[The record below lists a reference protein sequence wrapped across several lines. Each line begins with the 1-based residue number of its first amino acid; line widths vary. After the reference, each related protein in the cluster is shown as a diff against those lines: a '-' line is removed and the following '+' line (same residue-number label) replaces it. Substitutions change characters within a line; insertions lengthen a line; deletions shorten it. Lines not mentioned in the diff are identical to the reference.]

1 MTDNLKK
8 NITWNTVG
16 SIAYLACQW
25 LTTVAVVRL
34 SSDFN
39 YAGDLSLAMTI
50 SNLFVPIGLY
60 KIRSFQVS
68 DLSCEYS
75 SGEYIGFRLI
85 TIVLGFVFVL
95 PYAFFTCQQSSLL
108 PVYFYCIYKS
118 IEVMVDVFHGIDQKA
133 GNMIYCGISM
143 LLRGILSLLA
153 FCAGMHVSHS
163 LVLSIVL
170 MIAVSLPVMV
180 VDVRWASNF
189 DAIVPSFRFKAM
201 SELFYKCLP
210 ATVGVFCCAAVTS
223 VSRQELAAALGASM
237 LGVYSSV
244 CSPAAI
250 VQAGAANAYAPL
262 LGAFASASES
272 EDKKAF
278 NTMLVKVI
286 LGALVLCILILF
298 ACFICGDYLLGL
310 LFGDQIH
317 QYSFLLY
324 GAVISSLITAFI
336 GFFSDL
342 TIVKR
347 KMVGNLVGNLAALIV
362 VVPLSS
368 LMIHLFGPN
377 GTSIAISLAYFVGC
391 VAMLPC
397 IIRNNAV
404 EIR

>member
-1 MTDNLKK
+1 
-8 NITWNTVG
+8 
-16 SIAYLACQW
+16 
-25 LTTVAVVRL
+25 
-34 SSDFN
+34 
-39 YAGDLSLAMTI
+39 
-50 SNLFVPIGLY
+50 
-60 KIRSFQVS
+60 
-68 DLSCEYS
+68 
-75 SGEYIGFRLI
+75 
-85 TIVLGFVFVL
+85 
-95 PYAFFTCQQSSLL
+95 
-108 PVYFYCIYKS
+108 
-118 IEVMVDVFHGIDQKA
+118 
-133 GNMIYCGISM
+133 
-143 LLRGILSLLA
+143 
-153 FCAGMHVSHS
+153 MHVSHS

-347 KMVGNLVGNLAALIV
+347 KMVGNLVGNLVALIV

>member
-1 MTDNLKK
+1 
-8 NITWNTVG
+8 
-16 SIAYLACQW
+16 
-25 LTTVAVVRL
+25 
-34 SSDFN
+34 
-39 YAGDLSLAMTI
+39 MTI

-347 KMVGNLVGNLAALIV
+347 KMVGNLVGNLVALIV

-377 GTSIAISLAYFVGC
+377 GTSIAITLAYFVGC

>member
-1 MTDNLKK
+1 MTDILKK

-170 MIAVSLPVMV
+170 MIAVSL
-180 VDVRWASNF
+180 
-189 DAIVPSFRFKAM
+189 
-201 SELFYKCLP
+201 L
-210 ATVGVFCCAAVTS
+210 
-223 VSRQELAAALGASM
+223 
-237 LGVYSSV
+237 
-244 CSPAAI
+244 
-250 VQAGAANAYAPL
+250 
-262 LGAFASASES
+262 
-272 EDKKAF
+272 
-278 NTMLVKVI
+278 
-286 LGALVLCILILF
+286 
-298 ACFICGDYLLGL
+298 
-310 LFGDQIH
+310 
-317 QYSFLLY
+317 
-324 GAVISSLITAFI
+324 
-336 GFFSDL
+336 
-342 TIVKR
+342 
-347 KMVGNLVGNLAALIV
+347 
-362 VVPLSS
+362 
-368 LMIHLFGPN
+368 
-377 GTSIAISLAYFVGC
+377 
-391 VAMLPC
+391 
-397 IIRNNAV
+397 
-404 EIR
+404 

>member
-1 MTDNLKK
+1 
-8 NITWNTVG
+8 
-16 SIAYLACQW
+16 
-25 LTTVAVVRL
+25 
-34 SSDFN
+34 
-39 YAGDLSLAMTI
+39 MTI

-95 PYAFFTCQQSSLL
+95 PYAFFTCQQPSLL

-153 FCAGMHVSHS
+153 FCAGMYISHS

-189 DAIVPSFRFKAM
+189 DSIVPSFRFKAM
-201 SELFYKCLP
+201 SELFYKCFP

-250 VQAGAANAYAPL
+250 VQAGAVNAYAPL
-262 LGAFASASES
+262 LGAFASASGS
-272 EDKKAF
+272 GDKKAF
-278 NTMLVKVI
+278 NTMLAKVV
-286 LGALVLCILILF
+286 LGALILCILILF
-298 ACFICGDYLLGL
+298 ACFICGDYFLGL

-324 GAVISSLITAFI
+324 GAVISSLLTAFI

-347 KMVGNLVGNLAALIV
+347 KMVGNLAGNLVALIV

-368 LMIHLFGPN
+368 LMIQSFGPN
-377 GTSIAISLAYFVGC
+377 GTSIAISLAYFAGC

-397 IIRNNAV
+397 IIRK
-404 EIR
+404 